1 MFRFDKANGR
11 MRNMSKMMD
20 QLGLDVETFACQ
32 RLGLDLRSA
41 IRTCQLCN
49 AEEVCR
55 DWLEHTPKSSAQ
67 APSFCPNAGLFAR
80 TRGRSNLTS
89 VKL

>member
-1 MFRFDKANGR
+1 VFRFDKANGR
-11 MRNMSKMMD
+11 MRNVSKMMD
-20 QLGLDVETFACQ
+20 QFGLDVEAFACQ

-49 AEEVCR
+49 AEAVCR
-55 DWLEHTPKSSAQ
+55 DWLEQTLKSSAQ
-67 APSFCPNAGLFAR
+67 TPPFCPNARLFAR